1 MEDQIS
7 QIKSNLPGY
16 KFSNLSDAERKARI
30 DYLWGK
36 LRTHVF
42 ARKFVF
48 KTNKSLD
55 ENFLAQF
62 SQLEKYD
69 AEKIVEE

>member
-1 MEDQIS
+1 MEDQMS

-48 KTNKSLD
+48 KTT
-55 ENFLAQF
+55 
-62 SQLEKYD
+62 
-69 AEKIVEE
+69 